1 MTPPLGCI
9 PTGAVARSSMRVPF
23 LTAPRHRPL
32 VTAIRGASLRST
44 GTAASSIA
52 SLSRVLMCSSRN
64 FYDKIRERRDG
75 SDYEGPEQMF
85 QDFPKGPHRQR
96 VPAELHRCSKDAVE
110 GAERLNRIFGIAL
123 LLAFGGG
130 IYALNPYRG
139 DPYGRPDGYGMT
151 EPKTGVRP

>member
-1 MTPPLGCI
+1 
-9 PTGAVARSSMRVPF
+9 MRVPF
-23 LTAPRHRPL
+23 LTASRHRPL

-44 GTAASSIA
+44 GTAPSAVA
-52 SLSRVLMCSSRN
+52 SLSSALVCSGRN

-75 SDYEGPEQMF
+75 SDDEGPEQMF

-96 VPAELHRCSKDAVE
+96 VPAELHNCNEEAVE
-110 GAERLNRIFGIAL
+110 GAERLNRLFCIAL

-139 DPYGRPDGYGMT
+139 DPYSRPDGYGMT
-151 EPKTGVRP
+151 APKTGARP